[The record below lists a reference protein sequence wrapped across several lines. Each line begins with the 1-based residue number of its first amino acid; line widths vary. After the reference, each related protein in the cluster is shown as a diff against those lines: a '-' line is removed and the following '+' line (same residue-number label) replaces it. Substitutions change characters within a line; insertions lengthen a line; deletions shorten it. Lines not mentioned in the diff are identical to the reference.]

1 MNLGSQVRINYKEGS
16 PIVAKGESFLI
27 PAALGHY
34 EIVGQT
40 RLLKAFMT
48 D

>member
-1 MNLGSQVRINYKEGS
+1 MNLGSEITINYSDGS
-16 PIVAKGESFLI
+16 LKVAKGESFLI

-34 EIVGQT
+34 EITGQT
-40 RLLKAFMT
+40 RLLKAFLT